1 MLITNNIALDN
12 TWVVLFQ
19 NINYVS
25 TKNDTIEARM
35 EIESKSTFER
45 CLREGINIFTGAGFS
60 LLAKDKQGFPLPVG
74 DELRNELQEK
84 FPTAPKMLQLP
95 QLCTFL
101 SRSRKDD
108 LDRYIKARFDVGD
121 FSDKYR
127 YLEFINLRFIFTTN
141 VDNLLESVFRGNP
154 NKYLN
159 NTRLN
164 GVNINDKYAIDY
176 IYLHGSISDDES
188 PLIFGDLDISS
199 AFSNDPNRWNFFKS
213 LMNKHPTLFWGYALR
228 DAGTLQVFSDAIYD
242 NNRKNS
248 WIIVNPEYT
257 SDDEIQYYKSL
268 DLKIISSDTEQF
280 LDYLKKFESVSPVD
294 KKDHVNPFPEYAIPS
309 HSDIEHRA
317 IQDFYLGATP
327 TWSDIYSPRVAKL
340 RFYSSIEE
348 QVNSGKNV
356 LITGGPAT
364 GKTTLLMQLAA
375 FHNFNGIKILLSE
388 ISTAKAQTIATKL
401 SGTPTLLFVDN
412 LQTSIEAL
420 NHLSKNKNIQLII
433 AERDYAYLSA
443 SNASFLRK
451 GIEIIDITTL
461 DEKDLQEVINK
472 IPMDIKVDVTSNR
485 RYKFRDGDSLFE
497 LIERNC
503 RTPSIKDR
511 FDNVIDGLRKK
522 DEQLVQLFLLACYL
536 HTCRSITS
544 MDVIYYYF
552 GKSSNDYRELYVLI
566 DILSSSLTEYLGE
579 FAEENQDYF
588 SIRSNLLA
596 EHISTIAS
604 TEDLATML
612 EKFHNNVPRFCVPN
626 FDSFKRRAYD
636 ARIFERAFPKVED
649 GVAIYDVIYR
659 KHNSPFNLQQKAL
672 YLSRRKDHQRAFEVI
687 DEAISKGG
695 SRNWSIKNSYAI
707 IKFKANIER
716 KDSPGVRK
724 ALDESMEAL
733 EQCHL
738 ADVRKAFHAMS
749 FADHSL
755 RYWKKYRD
763 KVAVSYLKKAKD
775 WLSEEADEDN
785 RIGKVSGLLNQVKK
799 ALASTNK
806 Y

>member
-1 MLITNNIALDN
+1 M
-12 TWVVLFQ
+12 
-19 NINYVS
+19 
-25 TKNDTIEARM
+25 K
-35 EIESKSTFER
+35 IESKSTFER

-60 LLAKDKQGFPLPVG
+60 LHAKDKQGRPLPIG
-74 DELRNELQEK
+74 DDLRNELLEE
-84 FPTAPKMLQLP
+84 FPTAPKTLQLP

-101 SRSRKDD
+101 SRSRRDD

-121 FSDKYR
+121 FSAKYR
-127 YLEFINLRFIFTTN
+127 YLEFINPRFIFTTN

-164 GVNINDKYAIDY
+164 GVSIKDKSAIDY

-188 PLIFGDLDISS
+188 PLIFGDLDIAS
-199 AFSNDPNRWNFFKS
+199 AFSNDPARWNYFKS
-213 LMNKHPTLFWGYALR
+213 LMNRHPTLFWGYALR
-228 DAGTLQVFSDAIYD
+228 DAGTLQVFSDAIDD
-242 NNRKNS
+242 NNKKNS
-248 WIIVNPEYT
+248 WIIVHPEYT

-280 LDYLKKFESVSPVD
+280 LEYLKKFESISPAE
-294 KKDHVNPFPEYAIPS
+294 KEAHVNPFPEYAIPS

-317 IQDFYLGATP
+317 IQDFYLGSTP

-340 RFYSSIEE
+340 RFYSSVEE

-364 GKTTLLMQLAA
+364 GKTTLLMQFAA

-420 NHLSKNKNIQLII
+420 NHLSQNKNIQLII

-443 SNASFLRK
+443 SSANFLRK
-451 GIEIIDITTL
+451 DIEIIDITSL
-461 DEKDLQEVINK
+461 DEKDAQAVINN
-472 IPMDIKVDVTSNR
+472 IPVDIKSR
-485 RYKFRDGDSLFE
+485 SRYKFRDGDSLFE

-503 RTPSIKDR
+503 RTPSIKER
-511 FDNVIDGLRKK
+511 FHNVIDGLRKK
-522 DEQLVQLFLLACYL
+522 DDQLVQLFLLACYL

-544 MDVIYYYF
+544 MDVIYSYF
-552 GKSSNDYRELYVLI
+552 GKSYNDYRELYDLI
-566 DILSSSLTEYLGE
+566 AILSSSLSEYVGD
-579 FAEENQDYF
+579 FAEEDQDYF

-596 EHISTIAS
+596 DHISTIAP

-612 EKFHNNVPRFCVPN
+612 INFHNNVPRFCVPN

-649 GVAIYDVIYR
+649 GAAIYDVIYR

-716 KDSPGVRK
+716 KDSPDVRK

-733 EQCHL
+733 EQCHS

-763 KVAVSYLKKAKD
+763 KVAVSYLEKARD

-785 RIGKVSGLLNQVKK
+785 RIGNVSRLLNQVKK
-799 ALASTNK
+799 ALASAK
-806 Y
+806 KP